1 MRFKNRGQKAL
12 AAPRT
17 LFFREFWTLLSWRRS
32 LQVAKLAQK
41 NCQEKHEWKK
51 KDYLNDYLPTPVNR
65 ARKTFSTQGRQLL
78 YDDSL
83 LLACTA
89 QSDIISP

>member
-32 LQVAKLAQK
+32 LQVTKLAL
-41 NCQEKHEWKK
+41 NRIEKLATQARNVKKSMIEKK
-51 KDYLNDYLPTPVNR
+51 K
-65 ARKTFSTQGRQLL
+65 LL
-78 YDDSL
+78 S
-83 LLACTA
+83 
-89 QSDIISP
+89 

>member
-1 MRFKNRGQKAL
+1 MLPSLLR
-12 AAPRT
+12 RT
-17 LFFREFWTLLSWRRS
+17 VKKSVNE
-32 LQVAKLAQK
+32 
-41 NCQEKHEWKK
+41 KK